1 MQHTFLIQ
9 NFVLLFDN
17 FLYLYNIIYME
28 KRLRNKI
35 IFINTMFLILTVFT
49 DVLYITLKNAYIFKT
64 LASLVFVACGFAN
77 IIIMVMEK
85 HLKHQ
90 KYFVFLFIGLIFAM
104 AGDILLVDHFVIGAA
119 LFAVG
124 HVFYFISYLTLQKFK
139 LVDLAFIIPTLAIAL
154 VVIFTT
160 GLEFGGM
167 LPLILAYAVV
177 ICTMLG
183 KSASLFLTDKKNAT
197 MIFVGSLMFFLS
209 DMFLMLCMFS
219 SMGKI
224 ADILCLAFYYPAQ
237 FVLASAPALVGRKK

>member
-1 MQHTFLIQ
+1 
-9 NFVLLFDN
+9 
-17 FLYLYNIIYME
+17 ME

-35 IFINTMFLILTVFT
+35 IFINTMFSILTVFT

-90 KYFVFLFIGLIFAM
+90 KYFIFLFIGLIFAM
-104 AGDILLVDHFVIGAA
+104 AGDIFLIDHFVIGAT

-139 LVDLAFIIPTLAIAL
+139 LVDLAFIAPTLAIAL
-154 VVIFTT
+154 VVIFAT
-160 GLEFGGM
+160 GLEFNGM

-197 MIFVGSLMFFLS
+197 MIFIGSLMFFLS